1 MNGLRE
7 MYKYAVII
15 SGNNI
20 LTSALN
26 FAAFLVIFN
35 ALGTYGF
42 GLLTLAMSV
51 ASIAT
56 FSIELGF
63 GKAIVS
69 DVSKE
74 LRQNNLAGASGLFLG
89 YVIFMLLSSG
99 LLAAMMLF
107 FSGNV
112 SAYFGKDLSAIIKF
126 IAALAFLSGAKT
138 VVMSAF
144 HIVAD
149 FWKYAAF
156 LFVDSLTK
164 LAMVFIFVT
173 FISRT
178 TEGILQAYI
187 LSGALTVIIFLFLIP
202 REILGILRVRS
213 DPVLFFEM
221 VKRHGKWVAAFSQ
234 LRSLESN
241 LSPWIVEYFL
251 GVSAVG
257 VYGALLKVQ
266 VLIMKIFE
274 PLETIFYPLVNK
286 YGSFDDSR
294 KMTYRATKYILF
306 ISLPFLL
313 AGMVFAEPLLGLVL
327 GHGFSGYAWVFR
339 VLLLT
344 VFIFIINIPM
354 KPLFFNLKAQK
365 SLAMIAAVLL
375 ASTIALGSALTF
387 HFGLVGM
394 AVNNV
399 LTPLIDVLL
408 KNRFMKKVSG
418 DKYTLKE
425 MLTVDGADIS
435 FAKKIISNPKLIWA
449 IFRDGAK

>member
-178 TEGILQAYI
+178 TEGVLQA
-187 LSGALTVIIFLFLIP
+187 
-202 REILGILRVRS
+202 
-213 DPVLFFEM
+213 
-221 VKRHGKWVAAFSQ
+221 
-234 LRSLESN
+234 
-241 LSPWIVEYFL
+241 
-251 GVSAVG
+251 
-257 VYGALLKVQ
+257 
-266 VLIMKIFE
+266 
-274 PLETIFYPLVNK
+274 
-286 YGSFDDSR
+286 
-294 KMTYRATKYILF
+294 
-306 ISLPFLL
+306 
-313 AGMVFAEPLLGLVL
+313 
-327 GHGFSGYAWVFR
+327 
-339 VLLLT
+339 
-344 VFIFIINIPM
+344 
-354 KPLFFNLKAQK
+354 
-365 SLAMIAAVLL
+365 
-375 ASTIALGSALTF
+375 
-387 HFGLVGM
+387 
-394 AVNNV
+394 
-399 LTPLIDVLL
+399 
-408 KNRFMKKVSG
+408 
-418 DKYTLKE
+418 
-425 MLTVDGADIS
+425 
-435 FAKKIISNPKLIWA
+435 
-449 IFRDGAK
+449 